1 MTEVNAGFK
10 QFFHCY
16 IRHLISP
23 FWFLPP
29 LFSSRD
35 FTFCESTIK
44 PVGERANYK
53 ICFLY
58 QIIFDKTIIIENMA
72 CKKYSPQRR
81 KDRLPFYILLC
92 AFAVKWVVKNQF
104 LWIMTTRS

>member
-1 MTEVNAGFK
+1 LQIDDVNAVSGAEDKGFHLRIPALGLMTEVNAGFK

-29 LFSSRD
+29 LSSSRV
-35 FTFCESTIK
+35 FTFSESTIK

-58 QIIFDKTIIIENMA
+58 QIIFDNTIIIE
-72 CKKYSPQRR
+72 K
-81 KDRLPFYILLC
+81 
-92 AFAVKWVVKNQF
+92 
-104 LWIMTTRS
+104 MTR